1 MGLTTGVIGMV
12 FNTIAGMLMG
22 NPIGMVFAVLVLV
35 VGHVFNLGINALGAY
50 VHACRLQYIEFYGKF
65 FEGGGQAFVP
75 FTYQTKYIQIHAA

>member
-1 MGLTTGVIGMV
+1 MV

-50 VHACRLQYIEFYGKF
+50 VHARC
-65 FEGGGQAFVP
+65 V
-75 FTYQTKYIQIHAA
+75 